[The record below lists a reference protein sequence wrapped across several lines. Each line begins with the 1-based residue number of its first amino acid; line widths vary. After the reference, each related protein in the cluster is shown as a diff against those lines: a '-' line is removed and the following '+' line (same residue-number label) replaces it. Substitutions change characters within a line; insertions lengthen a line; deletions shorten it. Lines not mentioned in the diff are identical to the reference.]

1 MLPTINKKFLLKLVV
16 VVALLAG
23 GLVLAHTVQAGRIPD
38 SLMAQAERAHE
49 QAVDDPKK
57 GYSAI
62 AYLRQYLEFR
72 PTDVEAMEKLGDWLR
87 LRRKSGDPSDLLRL
101 YDKILAMYSE

>member
-49 QAVDDPKK
+49 QAAEDPKK
-57 GYSAI
+57 GDAAI
-62 AYLRQYLEFR
+62 GYLRQYLEFR
-72 PTDVEAMEKLGDWLR
+72 PTDVEAMEKLGEWLR
-87 LRRKSGDPSDLLRL
+87 VRRKNGDPSDRVL
-101 YDKILAMYSE
+101 SEMMMACRHRR